1 NIFIKTT
8 DGGNHWNNQFDVPA
22 SFNSIFFVSPNS
34 GWGVGYGGMIA
45 KFNQTLVNVTEV
57 NHRLQGGYSLSQ
69 NYPNPFNPVTNLE
82 FRIDD
87 LGYVSLKVY
96 NVLGNEIR
104 TLVNEIKLAG
114 SYKVEFDATS
124 LASGIYFYSLL
135 INGNLTDTKRM
146 ILLK

>member
-1 NIFIKTT
+1 
-8 DGGNHWNNQFDVPA
+8 
-22 SFNSIFFVSPNS
+22 
-34 GWGVGYGGMIA
+34 MIA